1 MSHLHAPKSHNLSYP
16 PPKGNVLLLS
26 CMDLRLLDDIV
37 DFMDQDN
44 LSNRYDQ
51 FILAGAALGA
61 LGGGDPAY
69 AHWRQS
75 FFDHLGAAH
84 KLHDIRDVY
93 ILEHRN
99 CGAYHKVFHV
109 APEFGDSDAELKK
122 EAACHRKYAK
132 LLEDE
137 IAAWCKDQG
146 ITLRVRSFLMGV
158 RGDVSLLTDPPATPR
173 VKRSKE

>member
-1 MSHLHAPKSHNLSYP
+1 MTSASSPKNSDLSYP
-16 PPKGNVLLLS
+16 PPRGNVLLLS

-37 DFMDQDN
+37 KFMNQDN

-61 LGGGDPAY
+61 LGGCDENY
-69 AHWRQS
+69 AHWRKS
-75 FFDHLGAAH
+75 FFDHLGAACQ
-84 KLHDIRDVY
+84 LHNIQDVY

-122 EAACHRKYAK
+122 EADCHRKYAQ

-137 IAAWCKDQG
+137 IAAWCEEQKVH
-146 ITLRVRSFLMGV
+146 LRVRSFLMGI
-158 RGDVSLLTDPPATPR
+158 RGDVTLLTDP
-173 VKRSKE
+173 KKSNRSKRKS

>member
-1 MSHLHAPKSHNLSYP
+1 MTSPSSRKNSDFSYP
-16 PPKGNVLLLS
+16 PPRGNVLLLS

-37 DFMDQDN
+37 VFMEQDN

-61 LGGGDPAY
+61 LGGCDVNY

-84 KLHDIRDVY
+84 ELHDIQDVY

-99 CGAYHKVFHV
+99 CGAYHNVFHV
-109 APEFGDSDAELKK
+109 AEEFGDSDAELKK
-122 EAACHRKYAK
+122 EADCHRKYAQM
-132 LLEDE
+132 LEDE
-137 IAAWCKDQG
+137 IAAWCEVEHIQ
-146 ITLRVRSFLMGV
+146 LRVRSFLMGI
-158 RGDVSLLTDPPATPR
+158 RGDVTLLTDAKKSHRP
-173 VKRSKE
+173 KRKG